1 MNWKVHGRIELGE
14 PNRMEFLACR
24 SFHRPTGLS
33 NGQVIRFCLEPALA
47 DFHVLINGLS
57 RTLIVIGGLATVPIT
72 NMLDSIN
79 RVELRWSGDPM
90 ATPQLFEHFSAWL
103 EISDDLL
110 NNPLP

>member
-33 NGQVIRFCLEPALA
+33 NGQVIRFCIEPALA

-57 RTLIVIGGLATVPIT
+57 RPLMVIGGLATVPIT
-72 NMLDSIN
+72 DMMESIN
-79 RVELRWSGDPM
+79 RVELRWRGDPM
-90 ATPQLFEHFSAWL
+90 ETQQLPEHFAAWL
-103 EISDDLL
+103 DISDDLL
-110 NNPLP
+110 TNQ